1 MSVCGTV
8 MEHYTPLAGYPHVRG
23 SASLRDVFAAIAG
36 NRDAADQFRNVLVL
50 DGSDRLVGVLGLHDM
65 LHAVLPGYLKT
76 DAPTH
81 YEGGSGDVASL
92 APLWQEDCETHCRK
106 VASAPVGDDL
116 TLIDAAVKL
125 DDPLTTAI
133 YLFATHSYNLLP
145 VVENGRV
152 IGVLRLTDVVT
163 AVTKAVLH
171 D

>member
-1 MSVCGTV
+1 MSVCGV
-8 MEHYTPLAGYPHVRG
+8 VREHYTPLAEYPHVRA
-23 SASLRDVFAAIAG
+23 SATLRDVFAAIVG

-50 DGSDRLVGVLGLHDM
+50 DGSDRLIGVLGLRDM
-65 LHAVLPGYLKT
+65 LHAVLPDYLKT
-76 DAPTH
+76 DTPSH
-81 YEGGSGDVASL
+81 YEGGGGDVASL
-92 APLWQEDCETHCRK
+92 APLWQEDCESHCRK

-116 TLIDAAVKL
+116 TRIGAEVKL

-145 VVENGRV
+145 VVEGGRV

-163 AVTKAVLH
+163 AVAKAVRH

>member
-8 MEHYTPLAGYPHVRG
+8 REHYTPLADYPHVRA
-23 SASLRDVFAAIAG
+23 SATLRDVFAAIAG
-36 NRDAADQFRNVLVL
+36 DRDAADQFRNVLVL
-50 DGSDRLVGVLGLHDM
+50 DDADRLVGALGLHDM
-65 LHAVLPGYLKT
+65 LHAILPDYLKT
-76 DAPTH
+76 DAPAH
-81 YEGGSGDVASL
+81 YEGGGSDVTGL
-92 APLWQEDCETHCRK
+92 AVLWQEDCETRSRE
-106 VASAPVGDDL
+106 AAQARVGDDL

-145 VVENGRV
+145 VVEDGRV
-152 IGVLRLTDVVT
+152 IGVLRLVDVVT

>member
-1 MSVCGTV
+1 MSVCGV
-8 MEHYTPLAGYPHVRG
+8 VREHFTPLAEYPHVRA
-23 SASLRDVFAAIAG
+23 SATLRDVFAAIAG

-50 DGSDRLVGVLGLHDM
+50 DAADRLVGVLGLHDM
-65 LHAVLPGYLKT
+65 LHTVLPDYLKT
-76 DAPTH
+76 DAPVH
-81 YEGGSGDVASL
+81 YEGGGCDVTGL
-92 APLWQEDCETHCRK
+92 AVLWQDDCEAQCREAALAK
-106 VASAPVGDDL
+106 VGDDL

-152 IGVLRLTDVVT
+152 IGVLRLVDVVT
-163 AVTKAVLH
+163 AVARAVLH